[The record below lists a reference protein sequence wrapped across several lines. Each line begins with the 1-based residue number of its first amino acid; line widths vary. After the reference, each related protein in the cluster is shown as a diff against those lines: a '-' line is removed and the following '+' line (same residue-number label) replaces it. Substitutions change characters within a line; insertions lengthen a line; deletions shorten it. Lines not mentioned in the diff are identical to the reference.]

1 MSSDECK
8 SFHPFLLVAA
18 LFVFVLQMV
27 IVITTNEAQESEKI
41 KSSVL
46 KNSSI
51 DDFFETYYINEKI
64 NNEKVCFED
73 FYKDLKSEIKDF
85 NIIQK
90 VAKAL
95 SSISMCLYVCLAIY
109 DFCLWCY
116 NINFYKIS
124 FVVPIYGIISNV
136 ILMILVRK
144 EEIIDY
150 KCEALSS
157 DMKKILNDELSN
169 NGTSKLMSIISL
181 PFNAVCFFVLLYYY
195 CKERKSTV
203 ETTSATV
210 VPITPIQPGMQPGI
224 QPILQPGIQPIS
236 QFGIQPITQSGIQP
250 VMQPIIPS
258 IIQPGMQPVM
268 PSVIIPE
275 IKSKIKRHKKYNK
288 KLKTADSSSG
298 MM

>member
-27 IVITTNEAQESEKI
+27 IVITTNLAQEPEKI

-46 KNSSI
+46 NNRSI
-51 DDFFETYYINEKI
+51 DDFFETYNINDKE
-64 NNEKVCFED
+64 CFEN
-73 FYKDLKSEIKDF
+73 FYKDLKSEIKNY

-90 VAKAL
+90 VAKAF

-116 NINFYKIS
+116 NTNFYKIS
-124 FVVPIYGIISNV
+124 FIVPIYGIISNV

-150 KCEALSS
+150 KCETHSFE
-157 DMKKILNDELSN
+157 MEKILKDELSN
-169 NGTSKLMSIISL
+169 NGTSKLMCIISL

-195 CKERKSTV
+195 CKDRRKSTV

-210 VPITPIQPGMQPGI
+210 IPITPIQPGMQPGI
-224 QPILQPGIQPIS
+224 QPVMQPGIQPVM
-236 QFGIQPITQSGIQP
+236 QPGIQPITQSGIQP
-250 VMQPIIPS
+250 VMQPIMPS

-275 IKSKIKRHKKYNK
+275 TKSKIKRHKKYNK